1 MVEKI
6 VVEIYKMELCREIGE
21 AGFMRKYYLDNLRS
35 FTILLLFPVHTF
47 MIWNDF
53 GLKFYVW
60 GGDNRIISTLI
71 VLINPWFMPLLF
83 VIAGVSAGYS
93 LEKRS
98 IKEFCME
105 RVNKL
110 FVPFVAGTVLLV
122 PIQTFYARK
131 FFFGYEGGIL
141 ENLKY
146 FFTHV
151 TDFTGYDGGFTPGQL
166 WFILFL
172 FVISLVSLIFMK
184 WLPVERCEAFISQ
197 MPLWALIGLFV
208 PVWLF
213 YYLGNIGGFSLGK
226 NLVLYLLGY
235 YVLADDSVM
244 ERLRKHIKRI
254 GAVWGI
260 SELLLAAAYYRYVF
274 YGDPAVNVVCWLGIL
289 TLFVL
294 GKEYLNKE
302 TAFTKYFRKA
312 SFPDYVIHQ
321 SVLVALGYYVLKGVD
336 NLLLQVIVII
346 CSSFVITVLCYEIVR
361 RIPVL
366 RKLVGA

>member
-1 MVEKI
+1 
-6 VVEIYKMELCREIGE
+6 
-21 AGFMRKYYLDNLRS
+21 MRKYYLDNLRN

-60 GGDNRIISTLI
+60 GGENRVISTLI

-83 VIAGVSAGYS
+83 VIAGISARYS

-98 IKEFCME
+98 VREFCRE

-110 FVPFVAGTVLLV
+110 LVPFVAGTVLLV

-151 TDFTGYDGGFTPGQL
+151 TDFSGYDGGFTPGQL

-172 FVISLVSLIFMK
+172 FFISLVSLIFMT
-184 WLPVERCEAFISQ
+184 WLPYGRYETFISR
-197 MPLWALIGLFV
+197 MPVWMLIGLFV
-208 PVWLF
+208 PVWGF
-213 YYLGNIGGFSLGK
+213 YYLGNIGGYSLGK

-235 YVLADDSVM
+235 YVLADDKVM
-244 ERLRKHIKRI
+244 ERLEKHIRWI
-254 GAVWGI
+254 GALWGL
-260 SELLLAAAYYRYVF
+260 SELLLAVAYYKYAF
-274 YGDPAVNVVCWLGIL
+274 YGDFAVNVVCWLGIL
-289 TLFVL
+289 TLLVL

-302 TAFTKYFRKA
+302 TVFTKYFRKA
-312 SFPDYVIHQ
+312 SFPVYVIHQ
-321 SVLVALGYYVLKGVD
+321 SVLVALGYYVLKVVD
-336 NLLLQVIVII
+336 NLFVQVVGII
-346 CSSFVITVLCYEIVR
+346 FGSFLMTVLCYEIVR
-361 RIPVL
+361 RIPGL
-366 RKLVGA
+366 RKLAGI

>member
-1 MVEKI
+1 
-6 VVEIYKMELCREIGE
+6 
-21 AGFMRKYYLDNLRS
+21 MRKYYLDNLRS
-35 FTILLLFPVHTF
+35 ITILLLFPVHTF

-60 GGDNRIISTLI
+60 GGADRMISTLI

-83 VIAGVSAGYS
+83 VIAGISARYS
-93 LEKRS
+93 LKRRS

-110 FVPFVAGTVLLV
+110 FIPFVAGTVLLV

-151 TDFTGYDGGFTPGQL
+151 TDFSGYDGGFTPGQL

-172 FVISLVSLIFMK
+172 FVISLFSIIFMK
-184 WLPVERCEAFISQ
+184 WLPYGRCEAFVSQ
-197 MPLWALIGLFV
+197 MPLWALTGLFV

-213 YYLGNIGGFSLGK
+213 YYLGNIGGYSLGK
-226 NLVLYLLGY
+226 NLALYLLGY
-235 YVLADDSVM
+235 YVLADNSVM
-244 ERLRKHIKRI
+244 ERLRKHIKWI
-254 GAVWGI
+254 GTVWGI
-260 SELLLAAAYYRYVF
+260 SELLLAVAYYRYAF
-274 YGDPAVNVVCWLGIL
+274 YGDLAVNVVCWLGIL
-289 TLFVL
+289 TLLVL
-294 GKEYLNKE
+294 GEEYLNKE
-302 TAFTKYFRKA
+302 TVFTKYFRKA
-312 SFPDYVIHQ
+312 SFPVYVIHQ

-336 NLLLQVIVII
+336 NLLLQIVVII
-346 CSSFVITVLCYEIVR
+346 SGSFLMTVFCYEIVR
-361 RIPVL
+361 RIPRV
-366 RKLVGA
+366 RKLLGA

>member
-110 FVPFVAGTVLLV
+110 FVPFVAGTVILV
-122 PIQTFYARK
+122 PIR
-131 FFFGYEGGIL
+131 
-141 ENLKY
+141 
-146 FFTHV
+146 H
-151 TDFTGYDGGFTPGQL
+151 
-166 WFILFL
+166 
-172 FVISLVSLIFMK
+172 FMQG
-184 WLPVERCEAFISQ
+184 S
-197 MPLWALIGLFV
+197 
-208 PVWLF
+208 
-213 YYLGNIGGFSLGK
+213 FSLGMK
-226 NLVLYLLGY
+226 GGFW
-235 YVLADDSVM
+235 
-244 ERLRKHIKRI
+244 RI
-254 GAVWGI
+254 
-260 SELLLAAAYYRYVF
+260 
-274 YGDPAVNVVCWLGIL
+274 
-289 TLFVL
+289 
-294 GKEYLNKE
+294 
-302 TAFTKYFRKA
+302 
-312 SFPDYVIHQ
+312 
-321 SVLVALGYYVLKGVD
+321 
-336 NLLLQVIVII
+336 
-346 CSSFVITVLCYEIVR
+346 
-361 RIPVL
+361 
-366 RKLVGA
+366 